1 DMRRNGYHIYST
13 IDKELYDTF
22 QDVAHNYEHYG
33 PAWSGTIRLNGENVD
48 IEDMRVQTAAMLIE
62 NSTGKILSF
71 VGGREYHTEN
81 DEDQNNYATST
92 LRSNGST
99 MKPLL
104 AYGPAME
111 LGKVQ
116 PGTPIPDLDI
126 GDYDYIPSNYGK

>member
-1 DMRRNGYHIYST
+1 
-13 IDKELYDTF
+13 
-22 QDVAHNYEHYG
+22 
-33 PAWSGTIRLNGENVD
+33 
-48 IEDMRVQTAAMLIE
+48 
-62 NSTGKILSF
+62 KILSF

-116 PGTPIPDLDI
+116 PGTPIADLDI
-126 GDYDYIPSNYGK
+126 GDYDYIPSNYGKGHHGIVSARKGLEQSYNVVAAKVYQDIMHQDNMVEKFLSKMGFTSLLDNEYANASLAIGGT